1 MVNNESPMK
10 AVLVVMAVVL
20 IAGSLVSFSVV
31 VLRPIQVN
39 NQLLDRGR
47 DIIRLTGLWR
57 GNEEPSDRETLDI
70 LKSLDVRTVDIDAGW
85 FEPRIDPYSFDQRGA
100 AGDPGLGIA
109 VPPEW
114 DTAGLGR
121 RCRYAPVYLLW
132 NPQGALVRIILP
144 IYGSGMWSTL
154 GGYVALQAD
163 LNTVAGV
170 SFYEQNETPGLGDQ
184 VGQPAWWA
192 KWRGVK
198 IKDEQGRIR
207 FAVAASA
214 PVSELSAAAY
224 QVDTL
229 TGATVTGDAV
239 TGLMHYWFGPHGFG
253 PFLDRLRIRPP
264 AAPAR
269 PGSG

>member
-1 MVNNESPMK
+1 VNNESPMK

-20 IAGSLVSFSVV
+20 IAGSLVSVSVV
-31 VLRPIQVN
+31 LLRPIQIN

-47 DIIRLTGLWR
+47 DIVRLTGLLP
-57 GNEEPSDRETLDI
+57 GTEEPSDEETLDI

-85 FEPRIDPYSFDQRGA
+85 FEPRIDPHSFDQRKA
-100 AGDPGLGIA
+100 AGDPVFSTA
-109 VPPEW
+109 VPPEY

-121 RCRYAPVYLLW
+121 RSRYAPVYLVW
-132 NPQGALVRIILP
+132 NRQGALVRIILP
-144 IYGSGMWSTL
+144 IYGSGMWSSL
-154 GGYVALQAD
+154 GGYVALQTD

-184 VGQPAWWA
+184 VGQPEWWA
-192 KWRGVK
+192 TWRGVK
-198 IKDEQGRIR
+198 IQDEQGLIR
-207 FAVAASA
+207 FAVSTSTPASE
-214 PVSELSAAAY
+214 SSAAAY
-224 QVDTL
+224 QVDAL

-253 PFLDRLRIRPP
+253 PFLDRLGIRPP
-264 AAPAR
+264 AAPAK